1 MIIKNRAFY
10 IVLDIAAILV
20 SFLFASIARERVL
33 ESKTSVELWFLCI
46 LLVCIYVLVL
56 LFYQPKR
63 DIMKRNNWNEFRIVA
78 TVNFQMALVL
88 AMLLYLVRMGTR
100 FPRSFY
106 IVFFLFNVIWMY
118 LGRVVLKRLIYM
130 YYQTPGNRKRLFI
143 CTNKDNTLKVM
154 HKFVTSRMYDY
165 EVAGLMMVDSHQ
177 EAPEKRMEL
186 DRILYRNNRSYME
199 KCEESLEDFLRHQVI
214 DEALLSLPNSGRDE
228 VSQFVCRLE
237 AMGIQTHVTINTF
250 MRGVR
255 EKTVED
261 FGIYHVLT
269 YSPRIF
275 EPTELFLKRTMD
287 VLGGAVGMI
296 LTLLLSIVVVPAI
309 HLESPGYAIFKQTRI
324 GKNGRRFCIYKFRSM
339 YIDAEERKKELMAQ
353 NEMNGLMFKMK
364 DDPRITKVG
373 KFIRKTS
380 IDEFPQFFNVLKG
393 DMSLVG
399 TRPPTEEEFLQYEER
414 HKRRLSLKPGLTGMW
429 QVKGR
434 SGVTDFE
441 DVVKMDLEYID
452 NWSIWLDI
460 KLLFETVGVVF
471 RGEGAE

>member
-1 MIIKNRAFY
+1 MIVRNRAFY

-20 SFLFASIARERVL
+20 SFLLASAARTSVL
-33 ESKTSVELWFLCI
+33 ANKTSLELWFLCI
-46 LLVCIYVLVL
+46 LLVFIYVLVI
-56 LFYQPKR
+56 LFYQPR
-63 DIMKRNNWNEFRIVA
+63 RELMKRNNWNEFRVVA
-78 TVNFQMALVL
+78 TVNFQMALLL
-88 AMLLYLVRMGTR
+88 ALLLYLVRMSTR

-106 IVFFLFNVIWMY
+106 IVFFVFNVIWMY
-118 LGRVVLKRLIYM
+118 LGRVILKRLIFM
-130 YYQTPGNRKRLFI
+130 YYQTPANKKRLFI
-143 CTNKDNTLKVM
+143 CTNKTNVLKVM
-154 HKFVTSRMYDY
+154 HKFVTSKMYEY
-165 EVAGLMMVDSHQ
+165 EVAGLMIVDSRQ
-177 EAPEKRMEL
+177 DSEEKRVEL
-186 DRILYRNNRSYME
+186 DRILYRNKHSYME
-199 KCEESLEDFLRHQVI
+199 ECKESLEDFLRHQVI
-214 DEALLSLPNSGRDE
+214 DEALLSLPNSGRE
-228 VSQFVCRLE
+228 EISQFVNRLE
-237 AMGIQTHVTINTF
+237 TMGIQTHVTINTF
-250 MRGVR
+250 MRGRR
-255 EKTVED
+255 EKAVED

-275 EPTELFLKRTMD
+275 EPTELFLKRAMD
-287 VLGGAVGMI
+287 VVGGLVGVVM
-296 LTLLLSIVVVPAI
+296 TLLLSIFVVPAI
-309 HLESPGYAIFKQTRI
+309 RLESPGPAIFKQTRI
-324 GKNGRRFCIYKFRSM
+324 GKNGRRFSIYKFRSM
-339 YIDAEERKKELMAQ
+339 YMDAEERKKELMAQ

-399 TRPPTEEEFLQYEER
+399 TRPPTEGEFLQYEER

-441 DVVKMDLEYID
+441 DVVRMDLEYID

-471 RGEGAE
+471 RGDGAE